1 MNDDETAIMGWI
13 KDNCSQNTSLADLAL
28 DTLLLEQGLLDS
40 IQIVQMVNF
49 LETQFA
55 VKVDVDDLV
64 PENFQDIKSIVALIA
79 NRRS

>member
-1 MNDDETAIMGWI
+1 MNDNETAITGWI
-13 KDNCSQNTSLADLAL
+13 KDNCSGDASMADLSL
-28 DTLLLEQGLLDS
+28 DTPLLEQGLLDS

-64 PENFQDIKSIVALIA
+64 PENFDSLVSIRDLGIEAA
-79 NRRS
+79 T

>member
-1 MNDDETAIMGWI
+1 VNDDETAIMGWI

>member
-1 MNDDETAIMGWI
+1 VNDDETAIISWI
-13 KDNCSQNTSLADLAL
+13 KDNCTPDTSMADLAL
-28 DTLLLEQGLLDS
+28 DTPLLEQGLLDS

-64 PENFQDIKSIVALIA
+64 PENFQDIKSILAMITK
-79 NRRS
+79 RRP